1 MHLIKNLAALATLLT
16 LATAAPAPNAA
27 SDVAMDPRAAAGTVS
42 VTTYSGDACTGS
54 NSNVVITNG
63 GYRCVAV
70 SNTRSINVSGK

>member
-1 MHLIKNLAALATLLT
+1 
-16 LATAAPAPNAA
+16 
-27 SDVAMDPRAAAGTVS
+27 VS

-54 NSNVVITNG
+54 NNNIVITSG